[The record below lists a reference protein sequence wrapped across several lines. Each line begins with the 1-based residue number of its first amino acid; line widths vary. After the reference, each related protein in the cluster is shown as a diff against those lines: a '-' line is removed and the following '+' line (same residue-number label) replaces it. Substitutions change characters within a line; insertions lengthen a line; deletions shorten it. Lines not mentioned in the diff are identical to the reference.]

1 MLLKNIFL
9 SISLKNI
16 KKLKFHSKKEFEI
29 LFKFEIW
36 NEIKQESFEIS
47 LKK

>member
-16 KKLKFHSKKEFEI
+16 KKLKFHSKIEFEI
-29 LFKFEIW
+29 LLKYEIW
-36 NEIKQESFEIS
+36 NEINKNHLEFH
-47 LKK
+47 